1 MATLATS
8 AAGGAPVERPR
19 DSSCELRPSVVPYGK
34 RGGWVLQY
42 IDDLKQR
49 ADDVEARVDQL
60 ERTVEYL
67 QERIAYLDS
76 RIQNLDRGF
85 GSGFGGSWREG

>member
-1 MATLATS
+1 M
-8 AAGGAPVERPR
+8 
-19 DSSCELRPSVVPYGK
+19 
-34 RGGWVLQY
+34 QY

-60 ERTVEYL
+60 ERTIESL

-76 RIQNLDRGF
+76 RVQNLNRGF
-85 GSGFGGSWREG
+85 GSGFGGPWGEGSVSRLAQGSPLTKSRGSTFKRGYCEG